1 MPTTAPTRGLF
12 CLVLASVLVFAAAA
26 LSGCDA
32 GDRDEVVLYSSVD
45 TEYLREVA
53 DAFRERHGVELI
65 VVGDT
70 EATKTTGLMERV
82 LAERTSP
89 RADVWWSSEPFA
101 TIRLAEEGL
110 LAPFEPTLGE
120 DFAGEGWP
128 AHLVGRND
136 AGEPIWYGSSLRSR
150 VIVYS
155 TTRVNEADV
164 PTTLHALTDPRW
176 RGRVGIARPQFGT
189 TRGHVGALLESW
201 GEEAFERWLTAMQA
215 NGVRVYQGNA
225 TVVRAIADGEIDLA
239 LTDTDDVFAG
249 QRNGWPVEMAPEP
262 DEAALSAAREAGFF
276 GESMGAGLPM
286 VFPNTGGLIVGGPNP
301 EAARVLMDFLLSAE
315 VEQLLAETASRNR
328 PVRPSA
334 HAVTPG
340 SAPDGGLRPGAGFF
354 ERVADRIPEAL
365 RICERV
371 LGL

>member
-1 MPTTAPTRGLF
+1 MPITMPARGL
-12 CLVLASVLVFAAAA
+12 CRLMLASVLALAAA

-45 TEYLREVA
+45 TEYLRQVA
-53 DAFRERHGVELI
+53 DAFRERHGTELI

-82 LAERTSP
+82 LAERASP

-101 TIRLAEEGL
+101 TIRLAGEGL
-110 LAPFEPTLGE
+110 LAPFEPTLAPDFE
-120 DFAGEGWP
+120 DDGWP
-128 AHLVGRND
+128 EHLVGRND
-136 AGEPIWYGSSLRSR
+136 AGEPIWYGNALRSR

-155 TTRVNEADV
+155 TARVNEADV

-189 TRGHVGALLESW
+189 TRGHMGALLESW

-262 DEAALSAAREAGFF
+262 DEAALSASREAGYF

-286 VFPNTGGLIVGGPNP
+286 AFPNTGGLIAGGPNP

-315 VEQLLAETASRNR
+315 VEQILAETPSRNR

-334 HAVTPG
+334 RAVAPG
-340 SAPDGGLRPGAGFF
+340 SAPDGGLRPGPGFF
-354 ERVADRIPEAL
+354 DRVADRIPRAMQ
-365 RICERV
+365 ICERV